1 MQTQVLIIGG
11 GVTGT
16 GIARDL
22 ALRGVD
28 CVLAEALD
36 INAGASGGNH
46 GLLHSGG
53 RYACT
58 DPEAAAECRSEGE
71 ILKRLAPHCI
81 EKTGGIFAAVEG
93 DDEQY
98 AADFGSYCEKAG
110 LPARQLDP
118 KEAREMEPVL
128 SDRVFAAWE
137 VEDASVDPFRL
148 ALDNMAHAVS
158 LGARFLRR
166 TRVVGFEKEGGRVTA
181 AKLVE
186 TRTGRELTIEAD
198 VIVNAAGAWAGEI
211 AAKVGGELNM
221 LFSKGTLLIT
231 HSRMANRVINRLR
244 KPGDG
249 DILVPGGTV
258 SILGTTSVRLENL
271 DDIRPSIEEVDR
283 NINQMAAL
291 IPSLE
296 TTRYVRAYAGVRP
309 LVMSRGATS
318 DRTVSRGFTLDG
330 HEEDGLENFIT
341 ITSGKLTT
349 YRLMAERTSD
359 LVCERLGVSAPCLT
373 RTEAL
378 PEASEC
384 RWTEPGVAPK
394 IWLKGH
400 ERDDQLLCEC
410 EMVPTSAVDQ
420 IIDSFA
426 PGKDAPRME
435 AVARRSRVGKG
446 SCQGAT
452 CGLRLA
458 GHMYDRGVFNG
469 PEDLD
474 SLRDFVAERWRGKRS
489 ILWGPQQNQAEL
501 QEAIHCGLFDLELN
515 SAAVKGEEDDNAR

>member
-1 MQTQVLIIGG
+1 MRTQVLIIGG
-11 GVTGT
+11 GATGT

-22 ALRGVD
+22 ALRGVH
-28 CVLAEALD
+28 CVLAEARD

-53 RYACT
+53 RYAFT
-58 DPEAAAECRSEGE
+58 DPEAAAECREEGN

-98 AADFGSYCEKAG
+98 AEEFGSYCEKAG
-110 LPARQLDP
+110 LPARKLDP

-128 SDRVFAAWE
+128 SDKVFAAWE

-148 ALDNMAHAVS
+148 SLDNMAHAVT
-158 LGARFLRR
+158 LGSRFLRR
-166 TRVVGFEKEGGRVTA
+166 TQVVGFEREGGRIRA
-181 AKLVE
+181 ARLVE
-186 TRTGRELTIEAD
+186 TRTGREIRVEAD
-198 VIVNAAGAWAGEI
+198 VIVNAAGAWC
-211 AAKVGGELNM
+211 GELAKMAGGHIEM
-221 LFSKGTLLIT
+221 LYAQGTLLIT
-231 HSRMANRVINRLR
+231 HSRMAQRVINRLR

-258 SILGTTSVRLENL
+258 SILGTTSVRVDNL
-271 DDIRPSIEEVDR
+271 DNIRPTIEEVDR
-283 NINQMAAL
+283 NIDQMVAL
-291 IPSLE
+291 IPALE
-296 TTRYVRAYAGVRP
+296 NTRYVRAYAGVRP
-309 LVMSRGATS
+309 LVKSGGSGS
-318 DRTVSRGFTLDG
+318 DRTVSRGFTLLG

-349 YRLMAERTSD
+349 YRLMAERTAD
-359 LVCERLGVSAPCLT
+359 KVCERLGVSEPCRT
-373 RTEAL
+373 RTEPL
-378 PEASEC
+378 PPASEC

-420 IIDSFA
+420 IIDSFGPGAGA
-426 PGKDAPRME
+426 PGMK
-435 AVARRSRVGKG
+435 AVGRRSRVGKG
-446 SCQGAT
+446 SCQGST

-458 GHMYDRGVFNG
+458 GHMYDRGAFSG
-469 PEDLD
+469 PEGLD
-474 SLRDFVAERWRGKRS
+474 SLRDFVNERWRGKRS
-489 ILWGPQQNQAEL
+489 ILWGPQMSQAEL
-501 QEAIHCGLFDLELN
+501 QEAIHCGLFDLELKTE
-515 SAAVKGEEDDNAR
+515 KGTQE